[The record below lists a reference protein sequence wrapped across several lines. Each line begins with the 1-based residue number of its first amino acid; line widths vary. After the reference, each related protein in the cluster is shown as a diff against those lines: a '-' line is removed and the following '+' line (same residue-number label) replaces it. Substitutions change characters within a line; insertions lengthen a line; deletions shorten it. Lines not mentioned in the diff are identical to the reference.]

1 MVPAKLT
8 NTSFCLHSFI
18 QDLFFHKKHW
28 FKTLSLAM
36 KIQLEHVIV
45 LNLKYIKSL
54 CQPFSVCYWQ
64 KVKEGGLVLQGKLY
78 CYSTPTLHTHEKCF
92 LFLFPFFL
100 FSFFGVLRLLP
111 QICRLWLIWLL
122 WSLLW
127 KKRRFRSFL
136 IKWYINRYYIL
147 FSYALN
153 KNTSSCLN

>member
-1 MVPAKLT
+1 
-8 NTSFCLHSFI
+8 
-18 QDLFFHKKHW
+18 
-28 FKTLSLAM
+28 M

-45 LNLKYIKSL
+45 LNLKHIKSL
-54 CQPFSVCYWQ
+54 SQPSSVCYWQ

-92 LFLFPFFL
+92 LFLFHFFVFIFWCTETTTVNL
-100 FSFFGVLRLLP
+100 QIMTHLTPLKSFM
-111 QICRLWLIWLL
+111 
-122 WSLLW
+122 

-147 FSYALN
+147 FYYGLN